1 MPKGYVQKCPQ
12 CARVHAQLTWTPL
25 LECFVNE
32 LIFANR
38 PLPPAAML
46 PFDGAICVNL
56 LQQFKCSR
64 LVGKF
69 LDKFL
74 APYPFSYLST
84 LIKTWLFA
92 ENTMCIVYMISSK
105 HATECLQ
112 YAVLE
117 TEIFYHR
124 YLKTDYSA
132 ILCAYF
138 TWESCA
144 LIWIGCVQISH
155 FCGTYTQIFELC
167 WVYFFRTWCIYNTVL
182 C

>member
-1 MPKGYVQKCPQ
+1 MFRNVLN
-12 CARVHAQLTWTPL
+12 V
-25 LECFVNE
+25 LECTLNWRGRHCLSASSMNLFLLTVR
-32 LIFANR
+32 FH
-38 PLPPAAML
+38 PLPCFLLMVPS
-46 PFDGAICVNL
+46 VNL

-155 FCGTYTQIFELC
+155 FCGTYTQILELC
-167 WVYFFRTWCIYNTVL
+167 WVYFFRTWCIYNTLL